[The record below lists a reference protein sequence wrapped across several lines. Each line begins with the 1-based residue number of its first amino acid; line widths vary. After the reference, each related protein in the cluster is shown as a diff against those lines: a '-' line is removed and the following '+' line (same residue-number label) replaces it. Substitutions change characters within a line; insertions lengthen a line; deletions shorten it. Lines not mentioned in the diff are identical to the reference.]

1 MDEFKITNYC
11 YNCGKN
17 GHLYYNCKLPINSM
31 GIITFKH
38 FDNQIKYLLVRRK
51 DTLGYIDFLRGK
63 YPLYDIN
70 YISNL
75 IDIMTINEKEKLL
88 NQSFDILWKDLW
100 GHNSLSKYKDEELN
114 AKKKFDILTSEGL
127 RYNDKKYKLN
137 ELIELSKTKWEEPE
151 WEFPK
156 GRREYLEK
164 DIQVAI
170 REWCEETGFKE
181 TNINIAL
188 NLLPFEELF
197 FGSNYKSYRN
207 KYYLAEFKG
216 NCTTHNIQL
225 SEISKLSW
233 FTYEEAIKNI
243 RDYYL
248 EKKDILKKTNEI
260 LNEYNIYS

>member
-1 MDEFKITNYC
+1 M
-11 YNCGKN
+11 
-17 GHLYYNCKLPINSM
+17 
-31 GIITFKH
+31 
-38 FDNQIKYLLVRRK
+38 
-51 DTLGYIDFLRGK
+51 
-63 YPLYDIN
+63 
-70 YISNL
+70 
-75 IDIMTINEKEKLL
+75 
-88 NQSFDILWKDLW
+88 
-100 GHNSLSKYKDEELN
+100 
-114 AKKKFDILTSEGL
+114 
-127 RYNDKKYKLN
+127 
-137 ELIELSKTKWEEPE
+137 SKTKWVEPE

-233 FTYEEAIKNI
+233 FTYEEAIENI

>member
-1 MDEFKITNYC
+1 MEDYKITNYC
-11 YNCGKN
+11 FNCGKN

-31 GIITFKH
+31 GIIAFKL
-38 FDNQIKYLLVRRK
+38 FDKEIKYLLIRRK

-70 YISNL
+70 YIRNL
-75 IDIMTINEKEKLL
+75 IDIMTVDEKKRLL
-88 NQSFDILWKDLW
+88 NKPFDVLWKDLW
-100 GHNSLSKYKDEELN
+100 GHNSLNKYKDEEQN
-114 AKKKFDILTSEGL
+114 ARKKFDILLGEGL
-127 RYNDKKYKLN
+127 RYNDSKYKLEEIIKFSN
-137 ELIELSKTKWEEPE
+137 TNWKEPE

-164 DIQVAI
+164 DIQCAI
-170 REWCEETGFKE
+170 REWCEETGFIN
-181 TNINIAL
+181 TDINIAT

-216 NCTTHNIQL
+216 NSNRHNIQL

-233 FTYEEAIKNI
+233 FTYQEAIENI